1 MKYKTRWK
9 HNSSPSGD
17 LHKWQRHRTW
27 QRIQSGFNALPLHSP
42 DTASSLSSKSPAHF
56 GSLPLD
62 TERLYATAYS
72 VLSTFAPFGTH
83 CTTTAT
89 LVRTLRGFTS
99 MSRGFAWATRRIKT
113 WIWLSMVEMSVALKT
128 TISTWF
134 VISVLSGIKLIWHQ
148 LLLVGRTVNPG
159 KAAAK
164 HQQETC
170 SPVMVLWRWQS
181 HHLQILSP
189 I

>member
-1 MKYKTRWK
+1 MALDG
-9 HNSSPSGD
+9 GD
-17 LHKWQRHRTW
+17 VGGTKDYDL
-27 QRIQSGFNALPLHSP
+27 NLVVVP
-42 DTASSLSSKSPAHF
+42 
-56 GSLPLD
+56 
-62 TERLYATAYS
+62 
-72 VLSTFAPFGTH
+72 VL
-83 CTTTAT
+83 
-89 LVRTLRGFTS
+89 
-99 MSRGFAWATRRIKT
+99 I
-113 WIWLSMVEMSVALKT
+113 
-128 TISTWF
+128 
-134 VISVLSGIKLIWHQ
+134 GIKLIWHQ